1 MQALKSSRSRAAA
14 LSLALLLGVS
24 LTAEARVGSSP
35 SRSSSATASAPRATA
50 PASRVG
56 GGQSMGMQRSSVMDA
71 VRSRPAP
78 APAAAPMMAPRAPMM
93 QQSAPRV
100 SSPVPAQAPAPVAK
114 KDRSWVAPAA
124 VGALAGAAA
133 TYALAD
139 HGNHQAAPQQPQQY
153 ASPQQ
158 QYVPQQQQ
166 QYVPQQQPVQPYVQ
180 QPVQQYAPAPVA
192 NGGYAAAPQYAPQ
205 YAPAS
210 APKESSGGFMGFVLV
225 MALLGLGYFMYR
237 KSKSSAPVGRSQ
249 GSSPSF
255 AAPASKPVSYDTDEE
270 AMAKKFFN
278 ELQELNNKG
287 NLVRIKEMTTS
298 DLYAVL
304 EHDIQTRSGESRT
317 SVVSLNAEVV
327 ANDREGDRD
336 VMSVRFTG
344 LVSESSDLPPDAID
358 EVWHFVQEPNQAWRL
373 AGIEQV

>member
-1 MQALKSSRSRAAA
+1 MQALKSSRSHAAAA

-35 SRSSSATASAPRATA
+35 GRSSSATASAPRATA
-50 PASRVG
+50 PTSRVG

-78 APAAAPMMAPRAPMM
+78 AAAPMMAPRAPMM

-100 SSPVPAQAPAPVAK
+100 SSPTPAQAPAPVAK
-114 KDRSWVAPAA
+114 NDRSWVAPAA

-153 ASPQQ
+153 APPQQ

-192 NGGYAAAPQYAPQ
+192 NGGYAAAPQYAP
-205 YAPAS
+205 AS

-225 MALLGLGYFMYR
+225 MAILGLGYFMYR
-237 KSKSSAPVGRSQ
+237 KSKSSAAPVGRSQ

-344 LVSESSDLPPDAID
+344 LVSESSDLPPDALD